1 MTQSSGGSA
10 GSVGTFEC
18 GDVELESGAV
28 LPKAW
33 LTYQTFGTLLEDG
46 GNAVLIP
53 THFGG
58 SHANSAYMVR
68 PGGALDPAIHF
79 VVIAN
84 LVGNGVSV
92 SPSNVRG
99 IDRHHFPAVSIVDN
113 VRLQHRLLEALGVT
127 RLQAVVGFS
136 MGGVQAYHWAMLYP
150 EMVERIAPI
159 CAAARASEH
168 NRAFLRGMAAA
179 LTADSTWNEG
189 RYASP
194 PVKGLRAMA
203 LAWSAWPPSAHF
215 YRNQLYRQ
223 LGYASLDDFLER
235 YWVATYG
242 AMDANNLLCQIESW
256 AGADISR
263 GDHFDGTFTAALAT
277 ITAKAFVMPCVTDAY
292 FPPEDGAAEAE
303 AMPSAEF
310 RPIHSAWGHWAGSGR
325 NPDDKAFIDRN
336 LAELLAS

>member
-1 MTQSSGGSA
+1 MTGSFDSAA
-10 GSVGTFEC
+10 GSVATFEC
-18 GDVELESGAV
+18 GDVRLQCGAV

-33 LTYQTFGTLLEDG
+33 LTYQTFGTLSPDG
-46 GNAVLIP
+46 DNAILIP

-58 SHANSAYMVR
+58 SHANSSYFVGSGR
-68 PGGALDPAIHF
+68 ALDPALHF
-79 VVIAN
+79 IVIPN

-92 SPSNVRG
+92 SPSNVRDMG
-99 IDRHHFPAVSIVDN
+99 GDVFPSVSIADN
-113 VRLQHRLLEALGVT
+113 VRLQHRLLEMLGVT

-179 LTADSTWNEG
+179 LTADAAWNEG

-194 PVKGLRAMA
+194 PTKGLRAMA

-215 YRNQLYRQ
+215 YRNRLYRQ

-242 AMDANNLLCQIESW
+242 AMDANNLLCQIETW
-256 AGADISR
+256 TGADISK
-263 GDHFDGTFTAALAT
+263 GDHFSGTFSEALAT
-277 ITAKAFVMPCVTDAY
+277 ITAKAFVMPSTSDAY
-292 FPPEDGAAEAE
+292 FPPEDGEAEAE
-303 AMPSAEF
+303 AMRNAEY
-310 RPIHSAWGHWAGSGR
+310 RPIRSAWGHWAGSGR
-325 NPDDKAFIDRN
+325 NPEDQAFIDRN